1 MAEANN
7 SSTADGFDGEKGLTV
22 SGVLVTALVGFVG
35 AYTIQGTPA
44 FPLACLLAAIQVVLF
59 IALIRARESR
69 THRLIFWGEAL
80 IIAVLLYLIAASFI
94 VILTVV
100 WLVQAVELYGPRR
113 ALVLLVVSLLFF
125 TAVQFMHWGLD
136 DSFSI
141 LTSSMLY
148 GLLQFFAVSVVQR
161 FIGER
166 EQKERVAELNR
177 ELIATRQLLSES
189 AAQSER
195 LRIARDL
202 HDILGH
208 HMTAL
213 ILNLEVASHGVDG
226 EAKEQVVQSLALAKL
241 LLGDLRSTVSELR
254 EDSSIDLEESVRKL
268 VSGIPNFAID
278 VDFGAAPQI
287 ENIDLA
293 ETLLRCIQEAVTN
306 VLRHSNGDSCRI
318 TLRRNGAQCVLTIA
332 DNGRADGKTGTVE
345 PGNGLTGMKERVTK
359 QGGNLDWHQDKDG
372 FRLEVVLDIE
382 SNS

>member
-1 MAEANN
+1 MAEANIHN
-7 SSTADGFDGEKGLTV
+7 TEAGFDGEKALTA
-22 SGVLVTALVGFVG
+22 SGILVTALVGFVG
-35 AYTIQGTPA
+35 AYTIQGTPT
-44 FPLACLLAAIQVVLF
+44 FPLACLLAAIQLILF
-59 IALIRARESR
+59 VFSLRIGNPRI
-69 THRLIFWGEAL
+69 HKLIFWCEAL
-80 IIAVLLYLIAASFI
+80 IIAALLYLIADSFI

-113 ALVLLVVSLLFF
+113 SILLLFTSLALF
-125 TAVQFMHWGLD
+125 TAAQLMHFGLD
-136 DSFSI
+136 DSFNI
-141 LTSSMLY
+141 LISSMLY
-148 GLLQFFAVSVVQR
+148 GLLQLFAVSVVQR
-161 FIGER
+161 FIAER

-177 ELIATRQLLSES
+177 ELLATRQLLSES

-226 EAKEQVVQSLALAKL
+226 EAKEKVVQSLALAKL

-268 VSGIPNFAID
+268 VSDIPSLAID
-278 VDFGAAPQI
+278 VDFDSAPQI

-306 VLRHSNGDSCRI
+306 VLRHSSGDCCRI
-318 TLRRNGAQCVLTIA
+318 SLHSEAGQCVLTIA
-332 DNGRADGKTGTVE
+332 DNGSASAAIA
-345 PGNGLTGMKERVTK
+345 PGNGLTGMQERVTA
-359 QGGNLDWHQDKDG
+359 QGGRLHWNADEQG
-372 FRLEVVLDIE
+372 FRLEVELELTAI
-382 SNS
+382 S

>member
-1 MAEANN
+1 MAETSSAN
-7 SSTADGFDGEKGLTV
+7 TADGFDGEKALTL
-22 SGVLVTALVGFVG
+22 SGVLVTALVGLVG
-35 AYTIQGTPA
+35 VFTIQGTPA
-44 FPLACLLAAIQVVLF
+44 FPLACLLTVIQVALF
-59 IALIRARESR
+59 VALLTAKESR
-69 THRLIFWGEAL
+69 AHHLIFWCEAL
-80 IIAVLLYLIAASFI
+80 IIAVLLFLIAASFI

-113 ALVLLVVSLLFF
+113 AMALLLASLALF
-125 TAVQFMHWGLD
+125 TAAQLMHFGLD
-136 DSFSI
+136 EGFNI
-141 LTSSMLY
+141 LISSMLY

-161 FIGER
+161 FISER

-254 EDSSIDLEESVRKL
+254 DDSSIDLEKSVRKL
-268 VSGIPNFAID
+268 VSGIPNFDID
-278 VDFGAAPQI
+278 IDFSSAPQI
-287 ENIDLA
+287 EDIDQA
-293 ETLLRCIQEAVTN
+293 EILLRCTQEAVTN
-306 VLRHSNGDSCRI
+306 VLRHSNGDRCRI
-318 TLRRNGAQCVLTIA
+318 TLRRGNDNCVLTIE
-332 DNGRADGKTGTVE
+332 DNGRQTERIE
-345 PGNGLTGMKERVTK
+345 PGNGLTGMMERVTS
-359 QGGNLDWHQDKDG
+359 QGGSLNWYKDEEG
-372 FRLEVVLDIE
+372 FRLEVLLNIE
-382 SNS
+382 SGS

>member
-1 MAEANN
+1 MADASN
-7 SSTADGFDGEKGLTV
+7 SNSADGFDGEKALTA

-35 AYTIQGTPA
+35 AYTIQGTPV
-44 FPLACLLAAIQVVLF
+44 FPLACLLAAIQVILFVVLI
-59 IALIRARESR
+59 IAKESR
-69 THRLIFWGEAL
+69 THHMVFWAEAL
-80 IIAVLLYLIAASFI
+80 IIAVLLYLIASSFI

-113 ALVLLVVSLLFF
+113 AMVLLLASLALF
-125 TAVQFMHWGLD
+125 TAAQLMHYGLD
-136 DSFSI
+136 DSVDI
-141 LTSSMLY
+141 LISSMLY

-161 FIGER
+161 FIAER

-254 EDSSIDLEESVRKL
+254 EDSSIDLEKSVRKL
-268 VSGIPNFAID
+268 VSGIPNLAID
-278 VDFGAAPQI
+278 VDFDAAPQI

-293 ETLLRCIQEAVTN
+293 EILLRCTQEAVTN

-318 TLRRNGAQCVLTIA
+318 GLRKNDNHCVLTVS
-332 DNGRADGKTGTVE
+332 DNGSTIESVE
-345 PGNGLTGMKERVTK
+345 PGNGLTGMMERVK
-359 QGGNLDWHQDKDG
+359 AQGGGLNWHQNEDG

-382 SNS
+382 SGS